1 MLRIES
7 VQSVLNAFVGLFTQ
21 PFDQDL
27 QSSVKGAVM
36 SIALTAMLTG
46 QEASV
51 LMGGEVE
58 SALEIGGFS
67 MVLILVWMAI
77 SAIIRSGEERK
88 LIIAR
93 NISVVS
99 FWIAVTLVV
108 VLAVKFIFPEPFD
121 LAIRLISSCAILAV
135 LVPIHMFRNLR
146 FRLALVMTSGL
157 LISTWGLSYTIIY

>member
-1 MLRIES
+1 MLRNKS
-7 VQSVLNAFVGLFTQ
+7 VQSVLKAYAGLLTQ

-27 QSSVKGAVM
+27 QSSVKSAGM
-36 SIALTAMLTG
+36 SIVLSTILTG
-46 QEASV
+46 QEASL

-58 SALEIGGFS
+58 PALEIGRFS

-77 SAIIRSGEERK
+77 SAIFRSGEERK

-93 NISVVS
+93 NLSVVS

-108 VLAVKFIFPEPFD
+108 VLAVKFVFPEPFD
-121 LAIRLISSCAILAV
+121 LAIRLISSCAILLV